1 MESQY
6 IGFKLGGREF
16 AVEIISV
23 QEIIRNVTLTS
34 VPKAEEFVC
43 GVINLRGRILP
54 VVDLKRRFNMPD
66 EGATDGSI
74 MVVNIDGATAGIQ
87 VDSITGVIPIPS
99 DRIEP
104 ITELGDNMA
113 STDMSGVARLDDR
126 IILMPDLAA
135 ILPKKTPR
143 NSHETCLT
151 GEYLRSGMDVVG
163 KEFVARAG
171 DEHGAEDNRK
181 LIAEFQALLS
191 CLAGG
196 DLHGAEVS
204 IERITRLSD
213 KKVYDEVGTVTRR
226 LHESLKEFRSALDPR
241 IKMMATQ
248 DMPEAADSLEHVI
261 DLTEQAA
268 DKTMNIVEDA
278 MADNERLSGLADDT
292 FAVIE
297 SLAGYGVP
305 PDAIE
310 RLKSFRGELNAHI
323 AKSNEGCNEILL
335 SQGFQDLTGQIIKRI
350 IKLVRELEDQLIHI
364 IRNFGVEVQ
373 MEEPAAKEA
382 VDQVGELKGPTSA
395 SRVDQGEID
404 DLLSSFGF

>member
-23 QEIIRNVTLTS
+23 QEIIRNVTLTP

-54 VVDLKRRFNMPD
+54 VIDLKRRFNMPD

-74 MVVNIDGATAGIQ
+74 VVVDVNGATAGIQ
-87 VDSITGVIPIPS
+87 VDGITGVIPIPS

-104 ITELGDNMA
+104 ITELGGNMA
-113 STDMSGVARLDDR
+113 STDMLGVARLDDR

-135 ILPKKTPR
+135 ILPRKTR
-143 NSHETCLT
+143 NAHETSLT
-151 GEYLRSGMDVVG
+151 GEFLRSGMDVVG
-163 KEFVARAG
+163 KEFVARGG
-171 DEHGAEDNRK
+171 DEHGVEDNRK

-196 DLHGAEVS
+196 DLHGAEKS

-268 DKTMNIVEDA
+268 DKTMSIVEQA
-278 MADNERLSGLADDT
+278 MADNERLRGLADDT

-305 PDAIE
+305 PDAIG
-310 RLKSFRGELNAHI
+310 RLKSFESELSAHLLRSD
-323 AKSNEGCNEILL
+323 AGCNDILL
-335 SQGFQDLTGQIIKRI
+335 SQGFQDLTGQIIKKI
-350 IKLVRELEDQLIHI
+350 IKLVHELEDQLVHI

-373 MEEPAAKEA
+373 MEEPKAKETA
-382 VDQVGELKGPTSA
+382 GQVSDMKGPTSA
-395 SRVDQGEID
+395 TRVDQGEID
-404 DLLSSFGF
+404 DILASFGF

>member
-6 IGFKLGGREF
+6 IGFMLGGREF

-34 VPKAEEFVC
+34 VPKAEEYVC

-54 VVDLKRRFNMPD
+54 VVDLKRRFNMPG

-74 MVVNIDGATAGIQ
+74 MVVNVNGATAGIQ

-113 STDMSGVARLDDR
+113 STDMWGVARLDDR

-135 ILPKKTPR
+135 ILPKKTR
-143 NSHETCLT
+143 NQHEASLT
-151 GEYLRSGMDVVG
+151 GEYLRSEMDVVG
-163 KEFVARAG
+163 RELVARAG

-181 LIAEFQALLS
+181 LIAEFQSLLA

-196 DLHGAEVS
+196 DLHGAEKS

-268 DKTMNIVEDA
+268 DKTMSIVEEA
-278 MADNERLSGLADDT
+278 MADNERLGGLADDT
-292 FAVIE
+292 FAVIDA
-297 SLAGYGVP
+297 LADYGVP

-310 RLKSFRGELNAHI
+310 RLKSFRGKLNAHI
-323 AKSNEGCNEILL
+323 AKSTHGCNEILL

-373 MEEPAAKEA
+373 EEEAKSPTEA
-382 VDQVGELKGPTSA
+382 VMDLKGPA
-395 SRVDQGEID
+395 SSTRVDQGEID